1 MKFINFLQYHLI
13 SSSFLVLLVSLMITD
28 HCHGVMLKFQ
38 TRKTS
43 IAGMS
48 PGVFAA
54 ETGRREEVYAGGSIV

>member
-1 MKFINFLQYHLI
+1 
-13 SSSFLVLLVSLMITD
+13 MITD

-38 TRKTS
+38 TQKTS
-43 IAGMS
+43 IAGVS